1 LADDQGRVG
10 EDSESEERALFA
22 RYATQRDEESLD
34 ALVRR
39 FLPLAQRLAQRY
51 AHLNEPLDD
60 LVQVASLAL
69 VKAIQRFDTDRGTAF
84 ASYAIPSILGEL
96 KRHFRDH
103 GWDLHVPR
111 GMQERVLRID
121 SAISRLSGKLGRAPS
136 AKELASELGI
146 GIEEVLEAI
155 EASQA
160 YSTRSLDAPLPGEDG
175 ERESLA
181 ALIGAEDES
190 FDLVEYRHDVQE
202 ALEVLPERE
211 RRILHLRFVEELTQ
225 QEIGERIGISQMHVS
240 RLLRASLVKLREAA
254 DPDAAPREKAG

>member
-1 LADDQGRVG
+1 LAD
-10 EDSESEERALFA
+10 SEPRTTGQEEAEERELFA
-22 RYATQRDEESLD
+22 RYVRQRDDESLD

-51 AHLNEPLDD
+51 SHLNEPLDD

-69 VKAIQRFDTDRGTAF
+69 VKAIQRFDPDRGTAF

-121 SAISRLSGKLGRAPS
+121 AVVNRLNAKLGRSPS
-136 AKELASELGI
+136 AQELAVELGI
-146 GIEEVLEAI
+146 EIEEVLEAI
-155 EASQA
+155 QASQA
-160 YSTRSLDAPLPGEDG
+160 YSTRSLDAPIPGEEG
-175 ERESLA
+175 ERDSLGGM
-181 ALIGAEDES
+181 IGSEDEG
-190 FDLVEYRHDVQE
+190 FDLVEYRHDVQD
-202 ALEVLPERE
+202 ALEVLPPRE

-225 QEIGERIGISQMHVS
+225 QEIGERVGISQMHVS
-240 RLLRASLVKLREAA
+240 RLLRASLNKLREAT
-254 DPDAAPREKAG
+254 DPNVPREG